1 MEIYKKNVDRKIVDD
16 IKNKFL
22 QHRRFSLAKDQYTA
36 TVYDNFYAVALTVRD
51 MLIDKWIITQQTYYN
66 ENYKRI
72 YYLSLEF
79 LIGRALGNSLLS
91 LKIYDEFC
99 VAMEELG
106 LDIEQLRD
114 EESDAGLGNGGLGR
128 LAACFLDS
136 FATLEY
142 PAYGYGIRYDYGI
155 FHQKIID
162 GHQIEE
168 PDNWLKMGNPW
179 EIERP
184 EFEIRIH
191 FYGNVSTAKDEK
203 GKTIY
208 KWINTKDV
216 FAMPYDMPVPGYDN
230 NTVNTLRLWT
240 AKPTMEFDFQV
251 FDAGNYMEAVEE
263 KNRSENITRVLYPN
277 DNTEQGKM
285 LRLKQQYFF
294 VSASLIDIIRRF
306 LKYNKDFK
314 IFPDKVAIQLN
325 DTHPA
330 IAIPELMR
338 ILTNDYNISWRDAW
352 DITIRTFAY
361 TNHTLL
367 PEAMEKWPVALIEHL
382 LPYHMRIIY
391 KINQEFLTAISM
403 RYPGDIDRLK
413 RMSII
418 DETGEKYVR
427 MAFLAIVGSH
437 SVNGVAKLHTELLKN
452 EVLKDFYEFFP
463 DRFNNKT
470 NGITQR
476 RWLLKANPYL
486 SDLITEKIGDGWIKD
501 LYQLKKL
508 ESFIDDDEF
517 LDKWHKIKVINK
529 VKLAEYIK
537 KEVNIEVDIN
547 SIFDVHVKRLHEYK
561 RQLLNI
567 LHIIHLYIE
576 IKSKPDDDFVPRTF
590 IFGAKA
596 APGYY
601 MAKLII
607 KLINSIANVIN
618 NDAYIK
624 NKIKVVF
631 LPNYRVSLAEKIFP
645 ASDVSEQIS
654 TAGKEASGTGNMKF
668 ALNGAL
674 TIGTLDGA
682 NIEIAEEVGNENIF
696 IFGLT
701 VEEIKK
707 LLMQGYNP
715 RSYYDKNH
723 SLKKVID
730 LIANDFFSSDNPG
743 LFQPIVDELLFRDPY
758 MHMAD
763 FKSYVDCQKKVSHEF
778 LDKKNWIKK
787 TVINVANMGRFSS
800 DRTIKEYADEIWNA
814 KPLPIVINTNN

>member
-1 MEIYKKNVDRKIVDD
+1 MEIYKKDVDRKIVDD
-16 IKNKFL
+16 IKNKVL

-36 TVYDNFYAVALTVRD
+36 TVYDNFYAVALTIRD
-51 MLIDKWIITQQTYYN
+51 MLIDKWITTQQTYYN
-66 ENYKRI
+66 ENYKRT

-79 LIGRALGNSLLS
+79 LIGRTLGNSLLS

-106 LDIEQLRD
+106 LDIEQLRE

-136 FATLEY
+136 LATLEY

-155 FHQKIID
+155 FRQKVVD
-162 GHQIEE
+162 GYQIEE
-168 PDNWLKMGNPW
+168 PDNWLKLGNPW

-191 FYGNVSTAKDEK
+191 FYGNVSTSKDEK

-208 KWINTKDV
+208 KWTNTKDV
-216 FAMPYDMPVPGYDN
+216 YAMPYDTPVPGYDN

-251 FDAGNYMEAVEE
+251 FDAGHYIEAVEE

-277 DNTEQGKM
+277 DNTEQGKI

-294 VSASLIDIIRRF
+294 VSASLVDIIRRF
-306 LKYNKDFK
+306 LKFNKDFK
-314 IFPDKVAIQLN
+314 SFPDKVAIQLN

-352 DITIRTFAY
+352 DITLRTFAY

-367 PEAMEKWPVALIEHL
+367 PEAMEKWPVALIEQL

-437 SVNGVAKLHTELLKN
+437 SVNGVAKLHTELLKS
-452 EVLKDFYEFFP
+452 EVLKDFFEFFP
-463 DRFNNKT
+463 ERFNNKT

-486 SDLITEKIGDGWIKD
+486 SDLITEMIGDGWIKD

-508 ESFIDDDEF
+508 ESFVNNEDF

-537 KEVNIEVDIN
+537 KELNVEVDIN

-576 IKSKPDDDFVPRTF
+576 IKSKPEVDFVPRTF

-607 KLINSIANVIN
+607 KLINSISNVIN

-624 NKIKVVF
+624 NKIKIVF

-682 NIEIAEEVGNENIF
+682 NIEIAEEVGSDNIF

-701 VEEIKK
+701 VEDVKK
-707 LLMQGYNP
+707 LIMQGYNP
-715 RSYYDKNH
+715 RSYYEKNH

-730 LIANDFFSSDNPG
+730 LIANDFFSSENPG
-743 LFQPIVDELLFRDPY
+743 LFQPIVDELLSRDQY

-763 FKSYVDCQKKVSHEF
+763 FKSYTDCQKKVSHEF
-778 LDKKNWIKK
+778 LDKKSWTKK
-787 TVINVANMGRFSS
+787 AILNVANMGRFSS
-800 DRTIKEYADEIWNA
+800 DRTIKEYAEEIWNA
-814 KPLPIVINTNN
+814 KPLPIVIDKKN